1 MLDYGAI
8 EAVAKV
14 VETGSF
20 EKAARALNVTPSAI
34 SQRIKN
40 LEERIGVVLISRGNP
55 CTATDKGEWLCR
67 HIEHVGMLERELFN
81 ELPTLADPDAPQQRV
96 TLHIATNADSLGSW
110 FIKAISGFTKESRY
124 LLNIAVDDQDHTAEW
139 LRHGRVMAAV
149 TALDRPVQGCRIVP
163 LGILQYHATASP
175 DLIQHYFSHGVS
187 PQTLATAPM
196 LTFNQKDRLQNLWVN
211 ENLGKNIPCPTHWL
225 PATQSFVDACL
236 EGMGW
241 GMNPALLVKD
251 HLASGKL
258 AELISGTP
266 LDVPLYWQVNRLA
279 AERLEPLT
287 RHVVNIARRN
297 LVQVG

>member
-1 MLDYGAI
+1 MLDYAAI

-20 EKAARALNVTPSAI
+20 EKAARVLNVTPSAI

-55 CTATDKGEWLCR
+55 CIATDEGEWLCR
-67 HIEHVGMLERELFN
+67 HIEQVGILETELFKQ
-81 ELPTLADPDAPQQRV
+81 LPTLADPDAPQQRV

-110 FIKAISGFTKESRY
+110 FMEAISGFTKETRY

-139 LRHGRVMAAV
+139 LRHGRVLAAV
-149 TALDRPVQGCRIVP
+149 TALDKPVQGCRIIP

-175 DLIQHYFSHGVS
+175 DFIQHYFLHGVS
-187 PQTLATAPM
+187 PQTMAMAPM
-196 LTFNQKDRLQNLWVN
+196 LMFNQKDRLQNLWIRA
-211 ENLGKNIPCPTHWL
+211 NLGTDIPCPTHWL
-225 PATQSFVDACL
+225 PATQSFVEACL
-236 EGMGW
+236 EGIGW

-258 AELISGTP
+258 AELISDTP
-266 LDVPLYWQVNRLA
+266 LNVPLYWQVNRLA
-279 AERLEPLT
+279 ADRLEPLT
-287 RHVVNIARRN
+287 RHVVKIARRS